1 MTGLLLSSAAVIK
14 ALLVNHLSVLSELKE
29 LTLKLPRQ
37 LAHALHDKDNHS
49 PRCLGG
55 EMEGWGGDCVRM
67 CVCVCVWGG
76 GLLSS

>member
-1 MTGLLLSSAAVIK
+1 MTGLLLTSPAVIK

-29 LTLKLPRQ
+29 LMLKLPRQ

-55 EMEGWGGDCVRM
+55 CLEGWGGDCTL
-67 CVCVCVWGG
+67 VCVCIGG